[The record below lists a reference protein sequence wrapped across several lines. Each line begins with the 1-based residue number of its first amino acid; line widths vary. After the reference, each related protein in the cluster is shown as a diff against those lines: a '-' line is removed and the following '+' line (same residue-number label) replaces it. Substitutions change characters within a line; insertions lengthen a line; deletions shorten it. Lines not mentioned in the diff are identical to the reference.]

1 MDTDHSSGKKHRVRR
16 TALFFAGAVLL
27 LIIASIVVSAITE
40 PADSVYTYAPEK
52 AVMVTKIVQAA
63 GVGYE
68 PTALPAATQ
77 PAAADTPIAPNEQ
90 STSAISRRV
99 IIREGYISLV
109 VEDTQASK
117 QAITEIVAEM
127 EAEGAFVVASNEQGA
142 VDDQMPTIYITI
154 RVPSNR
160 FDEVMERLAAMSVR
174 VSQRREDAQDV
185 TEEYVDLQARLES
198 MEAARDRLREIMQE
212 AETVEELLLAE
223 QQLAEREAEIA
234 AIQGRLKYLS
244 QAAQLSK
251 IEISLYPAASS
262 QPIAPRW
269 QPGETAREALEGL
282 VKSAQGAVDI
292 AIYFGIAILPW
303 LIASG
308 LVMYG
313 AYHVARRYRGGHNRN
328 KHGTL

>member
-1 MDTDHSSGKKHRVRR
+1 MSET
-16 TALFFAGAVLL
+16 
-27 LIIASIVVSAITE
+27 
-40 PADSVYTYAPEK
+40 
-52 AVMVTKIVQAA
+52 
-63 GVGYE
+63 
-68 PTALPAATQ
+68 
-77 PAAADTPIAPNEQ
+77 
-90 STSAISRRV
+90 
-99 IIREGYISLV
+99 
-109 VEDTQASK
+109 
-117 QAITEIVAEM
+117 
-127 EAEGAFVVASNEQGA
+127 EAEGAFVVTSNERYAADG
-142 VDDQMPTIYITI
+142 QMPTIYITI
-154 RVPSNR
+154 RVPANR

-174 VSQRREDAQDV
+174 VSLRSEDAQDV
-185 TEEYVDLQARLES
+185 TEEYVGLQARLES

-292 AIYFGIAILPW
+292 VIYFGIAILPW
-303 LIASG
+303 LTVFG
-308 LVMYG
+308 LIVFG
-313 AYHVARRYRGGHNRN
+313 AYHIAKRYRGKHNRN
-328 KHGTL
+328 KKNGHDTL